1 MGPLATTDPDELTGL
16 AGWVVDVVERL
27 GPLGVGALIA
37 LENVIPPIPSEI
49 ILPFAGFTASQGD
62 LNVVAAWLAATIG
75 SVVGA
80 LVLYGVGAL
89 LGRERLELL
98 STQRWFILF
107 SASDLARGEV
117 FFARHGNKIVLL
129 GRFIPLVRSIV
140 SVPAGIERMP
150 LTRFVTMTAIGS
162 SIWNALFIGLGYA
175 AGDSWDQIEQ
185 YVQPFSYLALLLLAA
200 AAVWLVVR
208 RFRAEDPTAVPAAL
222 EAEVE
227 TELEQAGFEAT
238 GDSGFDETSP

>member
-1 MGPLATTDPDELTGL
+1 MGVLAATDPDELTGL
-16 AGWVVDVVERL
+16 AGWVVDVIDRL

-49 ILPFAGFTASQGD
+49 ILPFAGFASSQGD
-62 LNVVAAWLAATIG
+62 INAVAAWVAATVG

-80 LVLYGVGAL
+80 LVLYAVGAA

-98 STQRWFILF
+98 STKRWFILF

-129 GRFIPLVRSIV
+129 GRCIPLVRSIV

-150 LTRFVTMTAIGS
+150 LVRFVGLTALGS
-162 SIWNALFIGLGYA
+162 SVWNAVFIALGRQ
-175 AGDSWDQIEQ
+175 AGDNWEDIEG
-185 YVQPFSYLALLLLAA
+185 YVQPFSYISLALLAVA
-200 AAVWLVVR
+200 GVWLVVR
-208 RFRAEDPTAVPAAL
+208 RLRAADPTHVEPDL
-222 EAEVE
+222 EAELE
-227 TELEQAGFEAT
+227 EELEEAGFESAADT
-238 GDSGFDETSP
+238 GFDDA